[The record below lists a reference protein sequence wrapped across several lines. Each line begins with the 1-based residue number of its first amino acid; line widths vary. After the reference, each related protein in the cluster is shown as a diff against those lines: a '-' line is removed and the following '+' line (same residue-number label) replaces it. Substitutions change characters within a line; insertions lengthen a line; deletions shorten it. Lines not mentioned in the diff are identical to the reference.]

1 MWGANASGGN
11 VTVTNAASGSVSIGN
26 GRVQQFIQVGS
37 AWFAAQ

>member
-1 MWGANASGGN
+1 VGRERLWRERDRHERS
-11 VTVTNAASGSVSIGN
+11 SGSVSIGN